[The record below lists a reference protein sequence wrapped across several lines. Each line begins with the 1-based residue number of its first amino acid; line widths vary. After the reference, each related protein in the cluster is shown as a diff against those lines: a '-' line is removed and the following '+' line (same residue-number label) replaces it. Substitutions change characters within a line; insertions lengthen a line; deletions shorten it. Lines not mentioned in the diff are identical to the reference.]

1 MKLTPA
7 NIASASVIPNGS
19 IIKKVDNNN
28 FAPVSQADITA
39 LGFTPWGGWWPVD
52 WLDGIVFSDTSM
64 EFRANYRWAT
74 IWTWWEVGA
83 WCWYDNI
90 DKYIYVS
97 NDNNIKKYNINFYLL

>member
-1 MKLTPA
+1 MTRLTPK
-7 NIASASVIPNGS
+7 NIEWTIADNK
-19 IIKKVDNNN
+19 IIKKLNDWS
-28 FAPVSQADITA
+28 FAEVTQADITA
-39 LGFTPWGGWWPVD
+39 LGFSVWGGWWPVD